1 MIRRTFLYFSVF
13 FNVSII
19 CISCFYNH
27 KICIK
32 PIDILILLSIPVSI
46 FNCYMSERKSREKGV
61 NSEEQ
66 KIFDRLKSL
75 SRIETTVNIFS
86 VSKIHLRFYIPF
98 SETVVSR

>member
-1 MIRRTFLYFSVF
+1 
-13 FNVSII
+13 
-19 CISCFYNH
+19 
-27 KICIK
+27 
-32 PIDILILLSIPVSI
+32 
-46 FNCYMSERKSREKGV
+46 MSERKSREKGV